1 MEIKKIGENM
11 NNQESNTIEIDVLSL
26 LKTIWRKKFFI
37 LVTAVL
43 GAGLAFV
50 YSSFLV
56 TPQYDSTTRIY
67 VVSQNVEAGAGLTNQ
82 DLQAGSYLVKDY
94 KEIILSQDVL
104 TQVATELNL
113 NENLKEKVSVS
124 IPVDTRIV
132 SISVRDADPNEAARI
147 ANSLRTFAA
156 QKIVEVTKVSDVTT
170 LEEAVPAEE
179 PTTPNTKRNIILGL
193 LAGGILA
200 TGLVLVMEVLDD
212 RVKRPQDIEEV
223 MGLTLLGVVP
233 DSKKLK

>member
-1 MEIKKIGENM
+1 M
-11 NNQESNTIEIDVLSL
+11 NNQEMNTIEIDILLL
-26 LKTIWRKKFFI
+26 LKTIWRKKFLI
-37 LVTAVL
+37 IITAL
-43 GAGLAFV
+43 FGAGIAFV

-56 TPQYDSTTRIY
+56 TPQFDSTTRIY

-82 DLQAGSYLVKDY
+82 ELQAGTYLVKDY

-104 TQVATELNL
+104 SRVKTELGLTEDISN
-113 NENLKEKVSVS
+113 KISVS

-179 PTTPNTKRNIILGL
+179 PTTPNIKRNILLGL

-200 TGLVLVMEVLDD
+200 TGIILAMEVLDD

>member
-1 MEIKKIGENM
+1 M
-11 NNQESNTIEIDVLSL
+11 NNQEMNTIEIDVLFL
-26 LKTIWRKKFFI
+26 LKTIWRKKFLI
-37 LVTAVL
+37 LLTAVL
-43 GAGLAFV
+43 TAGLAFV
-50 YSSFLV
+50 YSSFLA

-82 DLQAGSYLVKDY
+82 ELQAGTYLVKDY

-113 NENLKEKVSVS
+113 NEDLKEKVSVS

-179 PTTPNTKRNIILGL
+179 PATPNTKRNIILGL

-200 TGLVLVMEVLDD
+200 TALVLVMEVLDD

>member
-1 MEIKKIGENM
+1 M
-11 NNQESNTIEIDVLSL
+11 NNQEMNTIEIDILLL
-26 LKTIWRKKFFI
+26 LKTIWRKKFLI
-37 LVTAVL
+37 IITAL
-43 GAGLAFV
+43 FGAGIAFV

-56 TPQYDSTTRIY
+56 TPQFDSTTRIY
-67 VVSQNVEAGAGLTNQ
+67 VVSQNVEAGAGLTSQ
-82 DLQAGSYLVKDY
+82 ELQAGTYLVKDY

-113 NENLKEKVSVS
+113 KESLKEKISVS

-179 PTTPNTKRNIILGL
+179 PTTPNIKRNILLGL
-193 LAGGILA
+193 LAGGTLA
-200 TGLVLVMEVLDD
+200 TGIILAMEVLDD

>member
-1 MEIKKIGENM
+1 M

-26 LKTIWRKKFFI
+26 LKTIWRKKIFI

-67 VVSQNVEAGAGLTNQ
+67 VVSQNVEAGVGLTNQ
-82 DLQAGSYLVKDY
+82 ELQAGTYLVKDY

>member
-1 MEIKKIGENM
+1 M

-26 LKTIWRKKFFI
+26 LKTIWRKKIFI

-82 DLQAGSYLVKDY
+82 ELQAGTYLVKDY

-179 PTTPNTKRNIILGL
+179 PTTPNIKRNIILGL